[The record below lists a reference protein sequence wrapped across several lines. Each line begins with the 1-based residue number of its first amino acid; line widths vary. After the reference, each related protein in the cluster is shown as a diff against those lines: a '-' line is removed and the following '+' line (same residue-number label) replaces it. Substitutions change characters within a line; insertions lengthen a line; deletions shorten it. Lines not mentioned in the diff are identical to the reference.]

1 MENID
6 DFMQRKFDSDDPSER
21 FPFREEYWE
30 QAQALIEADER
41 RRKRR
46 RLLFWWLFSGMLAG
60 IAAIWLWSGQANGPS
75 GVASVNKASEQTR
88 SIQPGTETG
97 TLVASEPTST
107 SDDASSG
114 TPDTKEKKSIDNQN
128 ISAQNPSEKPALK
141 QDNEPQNQRMLNQKT
156 VASNRPGRPNSLSD
170 VSLKTR
176 KNAQHNHL
184 EKNQDTGVKTETW
197 TAAPAHTAAMQPE
210 NPQLT
215 QQRAPA
221 ATDALSPGS
230 KLSAPNDASA
240 APQVI
245 QLFDV
250 LELPFPPADYM
261 KSLLLKKIPPTP
273 KPEIR
278 PVHTKLF
285 AWEAGAAA
293 SAWQAG
299 TGFAGG
305 FTGNYSWK
313 EHWSLAAGVQV
324 RYVPLTATEPVATD
338 STGNVSVQYR
348 YSFGFERTE
357 SKRLVK
363 STINLE
369 LPISAHWQK
378 GRFGWSAGVAPG
390 ILLGARNRIV
400 QTKES
405 SLGGVET
412 LGEYAEKGQKNAF
425 RNTYFNLFGSAEWR
439 VLSHVGLS
447 LQGNYRP
454 GSIVKPAEN
463 VVAKKNFWFAD
474 LGVRWHF

>member
-75 GVASVNKASEQTR
+75 GVASVNKASEQTH
-88 SIQPGTETG
+88 SILPGTETRVPG
-97 TLVASEPTST
+97 ASEPTSA
-107 SDDASSG
+107 SDNASSG
-114 TPDTKEKKSIDNQN
+114 ISKITEKENIDNQH
-128 ISAQNPSEKPALK
+128 ISAQNPPVIPALK
-141 QDNEPQNQRMLNQKT
+141 QDNEPKNQRTQNQKT
-156 VASNRPGRPNSLSD
+156 VASNRPGRPNSLPE

-176 KNAQHNHL
+176 KNAQRNHL
-184 EKNQDTGVKTETW
+184 EKNPDTGVKTETW
-197 TAAPAHTAAMQPE
+197 TATPAHTAVMQPE
-210 NPQLT
+210 NPQVI
-215 QQRAPA
+215 QQRAPVA
-221 ATDALSPGS
+221 PDA
-230 KLSAPNDASA
+230 KLSAPNDDVT
-240 APQVI
+240 APAII
-245 QLFDV
+245 QLLDV
-250 LELPFPPADYM
+250 LELPFPPADYL
-261 KSLLLKKIPPTP
+261 KSLLLKKIPLTP

-278 PVHTKLF
+278 PVHTRRF

-305 FTGNYSWK
+305 FTGNYSLHG
-313 EHWSLAAGVQV
+313 HWSLAAGIQV
-324 RYVPLTATEPVATD
+324 RYVPLTAAAPVATD
-338 STGNVSVQYR
+338 STDNVSVKYR

-357 SKRLVK
+357 STRLVK

-405 SLGGVET
+405 SLGGIET
-412 LGEYAEKGQKNAF
+412 LGEFAEKGQKNGF

-439 VLSHVGLS
+439 VLNHVGLS
-447 LQGNYRP
+447 FQGNYRP
-454 GSIVKPAEN
+454 GSILKPAEN
-463 VVAKKNFWFAD
+463 VAPKKNFWFAD